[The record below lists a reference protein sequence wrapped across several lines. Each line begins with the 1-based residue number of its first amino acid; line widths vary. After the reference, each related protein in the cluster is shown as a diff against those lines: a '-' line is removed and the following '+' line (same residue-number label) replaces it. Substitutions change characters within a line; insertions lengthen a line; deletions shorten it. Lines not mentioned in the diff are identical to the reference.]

1 MSVKSNIFLI
11 GLMGSGKTTI
21 GKQIA
26 ERLKKTFYDSD
37 HEIEK
42 RTGVSIPV
50 IFDIEGEEGFRNRET
65 RMLDELTQKENV
77 VVATG
82 GGAILREANRAY
94 LRDRGTVIYL
104 RADIDELLKR
114 TRRDRNRPL
123 LNNGA
128 RCATLEKLLQQRE
141 PLYQQEADV
150 EVDTGSLLAT
160 QVAKNIIALLVADK

>member
-1 MSVKSNIFLI
+1 
-11 GLMGSGKTTI
+11 MGSGKTTI

-82 GGAILREANRAY
+82 GGAILREANRTY

-123 LNNGA
+123 LNNGE
-128 RCATLEKLLQQRE
+128 RRATLEKLLQQRG

-160 QVAKNIIALLVADK
+160 QVAKNIVALLVTDK

>member
-1 MSVKSNIFLI
+1 
-11 GLMGSGKTTI
+11 MGSGKTTI

-37 HEIEK
+37 YEIEK

-82 GGAILREANRAY
+82 GGAILREANRTY

-128 RCATLEKLLQQRE
+128 RRATLEKLLQQRG

-150 EVDTGSLLAT
+150 EVDTGSLSAT
-160 QVAKNIIALLVADK
+160 QVAKNIMALLVTDK